1 MLKMDDPSNQ
11 TLQYA
16 LKLLAARDFSQAELR
31 RKLQARFGD
40 VPQSVIE
47 TLLARRFLDD
57 RRFAENYV
65 ARRPNRAAAR
75 LRGELIQRGI
85 EPSIIDAVLSG
96 PGRPSLHEVV
106 KATMVD
112 WGLRPP
118 LQPRDA
124 ARLFRAL
131 ARLGYDEDAI
141 REEVE
146 TLNAQ

>member
-1 MLKMDDPSNQ
+1 MLKMDDSASL
-11 TLQYA
+11 TLRYA
-16 LKLLAARDFSQAELR
+16 LKLLAARDFSEAELR

-40 VPQSVIE
+40 VPQSVIQ
-47 TLLARRFLDD
+47 TLLDKRFVDD

-65 ARRPNRAAAR
+65 ARRQDRAAAR
-75 LRGELIQRGI
+75 LRRELIQRGV
-85 EPSIIDAVLSG
+85 EPSIIDTVLSG

-112 WGLRPP
+112 WDLRPP

-146 TLNAQ
+146 TFNEQ